1 MKKLSFYATTLLC
14 ASFPLFFASC
24 KDDDPEP
31 VAPLEATTFTNLAAD
46 PIVSSSEGQ
55 PPAATGKYTFFSLKT
70 GQVIPNSDSATANW
84 DIGFRATRIIFN
96 GGASGPGQAALS
108 LQTGLFN
115 EWTAVSDT
123 VTFRTDDATTGPALA
138 PTSGKGWYNYNQATN
153 VITPIPG
160 RVLLIRTADNKY
172 AKLEI
177 LSYYKDAP
185 AAPDASSASRYYT
198 FRYIYQPDGSKKLE

>member
-1 MKKLSFYATTLLC
+1 MKKRFFYVTTLIC
-14 ASFPLFFASC
+14 ASFSLSLTSC
-24 KDDDPEP
+24 KDDNPEP
-31 VAPLEATTFTNLAAD
+31 ATPLEATTFTNLAAD
-46 PIVSSSEGQ
+46 PIVSAGQGQ

-70 GQVIPNSDSATANW
+70 GQVVPNSDSATANW

-96 GGASGPGQAALS
+96 GGTSGPGQAAVS
-108 LQTGLFN
+108 LQTGLFG
-115 EWTAVSDT
+115 EWTTVSDT
-123 VTFRTDDATTGPALA
+123 VTFRTDNATTGPALA
-138 PTSGKGWYNYNQATN
+138 PASGKGWYNYNQTTN

-160 RVLLIRTADNKY
+160 RVLLVRTADGKY

-185 AAPDASSASRYYT
+185 AAPDATSASRYYT